1 LTATRRVVITGLGL
15 VSPLG
20 ITPEAMDDA
29 LIARRSGVA
38 RLQRIPPEGLPIAFG
53 AEAGDFNAEIDDF
66 GPLEK
71 TLQRT
76 IKKGTKLMCR
86 EIQMGVAAAQRCLVD
101 AGLTVSLRDPER
113 TGVTF
118 GSDHIMTVPEEF
130 TAGIRKCLDE
140 SGRFQF
146 PRWGDLG
153 ISNVDPLWLLKYLPN
168 MPASHI
174 AIYNDLR
181 GPSNSITSREASS
194 CLAIGEAFTTIAR
207 GSADAMIAG
216 ATGTRVHALRTVH
229 VLLQEEVARGE
240 DPVSLS
246 RPFDLH
252 RSGQVLG
259 EGAGALLLEEL
270 THARN
275 RNARILGEVIGH
287 GSSAVLS
294 RRGEALPRDAF
305 RNAMRQALGVAG
317 IPPDQVGHINAH
329 GLATRGG
336 DQAEAQAIHDLFGDR
351 GVAVTAAKS
360 YFGNLGAGGSVVELI
375 ASLLS
380 LRSGKLFPTL
390 NYLAPDPNC
399 PVRVVTRDDEEP
411 GKICLKL
418 SISPQGQAAAVI
430 VRQWAE

>member
-1 LTATRRVVITGLGL
+1 MGL

-29 LIARRSGVA
+29 LTARRSGFA
-38 RLQRIPPEGLPIAFG
+38 RLQRIPPEGLPIALG
-53 AEAGDFNAEIDDF
+53 AEARDFNAEIDDF

-101 AGLTVSLRDPER
+101 AGLVVSQRDPER

-140 SGRFQF
+140 NGKFQF

-194 CLAIGEAFTTIAR
+194 CLAIGEAYTTIAR

-240 DPVSLS
+240 DLASLC
-246 RPFDLH
+246 RPFD
-252 RSGQVLG
+252 RDRAGQVLG

-294 RRGEALPRDAF
+294 RRGEALPREALG
-305 RNAMRQALGVAG
+305 NAMRQALRVAD
-317 IPPDQVGHINAH
+317 IRTEQVGHINAH
-329 GLATRGG
+329 GLGTRAA
-336 DQAEAQAIHDLFGDR
+336 DQAEAEAIRDLFGDR
-351 GVAVTAAKS
+351 DVPVTAAKS
-360 YFGNLGAGGSVVELI
+360 YHGNLGAGGGVVELI
-375 ASLLS
+375 ASLLC
-380 LRSGKLFPTL
+380 LRSGSLFPTL
-390 NYLAPDPNC
+390 NYRTPDPAC
-399 PVRVVTRDDEEP
+399 PIRVATRDDESTGE
-411 GKICLKL
+411 ICLKL
-418 SISPQGQAAAVI
+418 SISPQGQAAAVV
-430 VRQWAE
+430 VRKWVE